1 MKIKAFALATATAL
15 FLSGCAATDSST
27 EATDESFTGITIV
40 SSTNVWGDIAS
51 SIGGDLVQV
60 VSIID
65 SFSQDPHSYEASA
78 RDQLAVND
86 ADLVIA
92 NGGGYDSFIDTLAV
106 AAGNSNVVYAY
117 LTEEGEEDDHASE
130 EDDHASE
137 EDDHASEEDDHSTE
151 DGDHDHDHGNEHVW
165 YDFHV
170 VEDFATRLA
179 DQLKTLDPENSSEY
193 TANLEQFLVGIAS
206 LEERAS
212 EVAGSVSGAMV
223 ISSEPVADYL
233 LAELG
238 LTNITPESFS
248 QAIEEE
254 LDVSPADL
262 LEIQNLISSNSVDL
276 FVVNIQTGSVQ
287 IDALIELAEA
297 NEVAVIQVSELLP
310 EGLGYLAWM
319 EQNIAAIEAGL
330 K

>member
-1 MKIKAFALATATAL
+1 MKTKTLALATATVLLLA
-15 FLSGCAATDSST
+15 GCAATDP
-27 EATDESFTGITIV
+27 ATNANKESFPGLTIV

-106 AAGNSNVVYAY
+106 AAGNSNIIYAY
-117 LTEEGEEDDHASE
+117 LPEEGEEEDHATEE
-130 EDDHASE
+130 EDHATE
-137 EDDHASEEDDHSTE
+137 ED
-151 DGDHDHDHGNEHVW
+151 GHDHDHGNEHVW

-179 DQLKTLDPENSSEY
+179 DQLKTLDPDNAAQY
-193 TANLEQFLVGIAS
+193 TANLEDFLVGIES
-206 LEERAS
+206 LEER
-212 EVAGSVSGAMV
+212 VAAVAASVSGAKV

-238 LTNITPESFS
+238 LTNVTPESFS

-287 IDALIELAEA
+287 IDALVELAESSGI
-297 NEVAVIQVSELLP
+297 AVIQVSELLP
-310 EGLGYLAWM
+310 EGLSYLAWM
-319 EQNIAAIEAGL
+319 EQNISAIEAGL

>member
-1 MKIKAFALATATAL
+1 MKTKSLALATATVLLLA
-15 FLSGCAATDSST
+15 GCAATDST
-27 EATDESFTGITIV
+27 TDATDEPFAGLTIV
-40 SSTNVWGDIAS
+40 SSTNVWGDVAS
-51 SIGGDLVQV
+51 SVGGDLVQV

-86 ADLVIA
+86 ADVVVA
-92 NGGGYDSFIDTLAV
+92 NGGGYDSFIDTLAE
-106 AAGNSNVVYAY
+106 AAGNSNIVYAY
-117 LTEEGEEDDHASE
+117 LPEEGKEEDHATEEGNH
-130 EDDHASE
+130 
-137 EDDHASEEDDHSTE
+137 
-151 DGDHDHDHGNEHVW
+151 DHDHAHGNEHVW

-179 DQLKTLDPENSSEY
+179 EQLMTLDPENSAEY
-193 TANLEQFLVGIAS
+193 AANLEEFVVGIES
-206 LEERAS
+206 LEERAAV
-212 EVAGSVSGAMV
+212 VAGSVSGAKV

-233 LAELG
+233 LHELG

-262 LEIQNLISSNSVDL
+262 LEIQNLISTKSVDL

-287 IDALIELAEA
+287 IDALVELSEA
-297 NEVAVIQVSELLP
+297 NGVAVIQVSELLP

-319 EQNIAAIEAGL
+319 EQNISAIEAGL

>member
-1 MKIKAFALATATAL
+1 MGMKTKALALATATTLLLA
-15 FLSGCAATDSST
+15 GCAATDSTS
-27 EATDESFTGITIV
+27 EATDEPFTGLTIV
-40 SSTNVWGDIAS
+40 SSTNVWGDVAS

-86 ADLVIA
+86 ADLIVA
-92 NGGGYDSFIDTLAV
+92 NGGGYDSFIDTLAN
-106 AAGNSNVVYAY
+106 AAGNNNIVYAY
-117 LTEEGEEDDHASE
+117 LPEEGEEEAKEE
-130 EDDHASE
+130 EDHDE
-137 EDDHASEEDDHSTE
+137 
-151 DGDHDHDHGNEHVW
+151 DHDHDHGNEHVW

-179 DQLKTLDPENSSEY
+179 EQLKTLDPDNSSEY
-193 TANLEQFLVGIAS
+193 TANLEAFLVGIEA
-206 LEERAS
+206 LEDRAA
-212 EVAGSVSGAMV
+212 EVAGSVSGSKV

-238 LTNITPESFS
+238 LENITPDSFS

-254 LDVSPADL
+254 LDVSPSDL
-262 LEIQNLISSNSVDL
+262 LEIQNLISTNSVDL

-287 IDALIELAEA
+287 IDELIKLAEA
-297 NEVAVIQVSELLP
+297 SGVTVIQVSELLP

>member
-1 MKIKAFALATATAL
+1 MKTKTLALATATVLLLA
-15 FLSGCAATDSST
+15 GCAATDST
-27 EATDESFTGITIV
+27 TDATDEPFAGLTIV
-40 SSTNVWGDIAS
+40 SSTNVWGDVAS
-51 SIGGDLVQV
+51 SVGGDLVQV

-86 ADLVIA
+86 ADVVVA
-92 NGGGYDSFIDTLAV
+92 NGGGYDSFIDTLAE
-106 AAGNSNVVYAY
+106 AAGNSNIVYAFIP
-117 LTEEGEEDDHASE
+117 EEGKEDDHAAEE
-130 EDDHASE
+130 EDHATE
-137 EDDHASEEDDHSTE
+137 E
-151 DGDHDHDHGNEHVW
+151 GDHDHDHAYGNEHVW

-179 DQLKTLDPENSSEY
+179 EKLKTLDPDNAAQY
-193 TANLEQFLVGIAS
+193 TANLEDFLVGIES
-206 LEERAS
+206 LEERAAA
-212 EVAGSVSGAMV
+212 VAGSVSGAKV

-262 LEIQNLISSNSVDL
+262 LEIQNLISTNSVDL

-287 IDALIELAEA
+287 IDALVERAETSG
-297 NEVAVIQVSELLP
+297 VAVIQVSELLP

-319 EQNIAAIEAGL
+319 EQNISAIEAGL

>member
-1 MKIKAFALATATAL
+1 MKTKTFALATATVLLLA
-15 FLSGCAATDSST
+15 GCVATDSTSD
-27 EATDESFTGITIV
+27 ATDEPFAGLTIV
-40 SSTNVWGDIAS
+40 SSTNVWGDVAS
-51 SIGGDLVQV
+51 SVGGDLVQV

-86 ADLVIA
+86 ADVIVA
-92 NGGGYDSFIDTLAV
+92 NGGGYDSFIDTLAT
-106 AAGNSNVVYAY
+106 AAGNSNIVYAY
-117 LTEEGEEDDHASE
+117 LPEEGEEEDHAAEEENHATE
-130 EDDHASE
+130 EDDH
-137 EDDHASEEDDHSTE
+137 
-151 DGDHDHDHGNEHVW
+151 DHDHDHAHGNEHVW
-165 YDFHV
+165 YDFHM

-179 DQLKTLDPENSSEY
+179 DQLKTLDPDNAAQY
-193 TANLEQFLVGIAS
+193 TANLEEFLVGIES
-206 LEERAS
+206 LEERAAA
-212 EVAGSVSGAMV
+212 VAGSVSGAKI

-287 IDALIELAEA
+287 IDALVELAESSG
-297 NEVAVIQVSELLP
+297 VAVIQVSELLP

-319 EQNIAAIEAGL
+319 EQNISAIEAGL

>member
-1 MKIKAFALATATAL
+1 MKAKSLALATATVLLLA
-15 FLSGCAATDSST
+15 GCAATDST
-27 EATDESFTGITIV
+27 TDATDEPFAGLTIV
-40 SSTNVWGDIAS
+40 SSTNVWGDVAS
-51 SIGGDLVQV
+51 SVGGDLVQV

-86 ADLVIA
+86 ADVVVA
-92 NGGGYDSFIDTLAV
+92 NGGGYDSFIDTLAE
-106 AAGNSNVVYAY
+106 AAGNSNIVYAY
-117 LTEEGEEDDHASE
+117 LPEEGKEEDHAAVE
-130 EDDHASE
+130 
-137 EDDHASEEDDHSTE
+137 
-151 DGDHDHDHGNEHVW
+151 GDHDHDHAHGNEHVW

-179 DQLKTLDPENSSEY
+179 EQLRTLDPDNSAEY
-193 TANLEQFLVGIAS
+193 AANLEEFLVGIES
-206 LEERAS
+206 LEERAAV
-212 EVAGSVSGAMV
+212 VAGSVSGARV

-233 LAELG
+233 LDELG

-262 LEIQNLISSNSVDL
+262 LEIQNLISTNSVDL

-287 IDALIELAEA
+287 IDALVELAEA
-297 NEVAVIQVSELLP
+297 SGVAVIQVSELLP
-310 EGLGYLAWM
+310 EGLGYLEWM
-319 EQNIAAIEAGL
+319 EQNISAIEAGL

>member
-1 MKIKAFALATATAL
+1 MKTKTLALATATVLLLA
-15 FLSGCAATDSST
+15 GCSATDP
-27 EATDESFTGITIV
+27 ATDANKESFPGLTIV

-86 ADLVIA
+86 ADVIVA

-106 AAGNSNVVYAY
+106 AAGNSNIVYAY
-117 LTEEGEEDDHASE
+117 LPEEGEEDDHATE
-130 EDDHASE
+130 EDDHA
-137 EDDHASEEDDHSTE
+137 
-151 DGDHDHDHGNEHVW
+151 HDHDHGNEHVW

-170 VEDFATRLA
+170 VEEFATRLA
-179 DQLKTLDPENSSEY
+179 DQLKTLDPDNSAEY
-193 TANLEQFLVGIAS
+193 TANLGEFLVGIES
-206 LEERAS
+206 LEERAAA
-212 EVAGSVSGAMV
+212 VAGSVSGAKV

-287 IDALIELAEA
+287 IDALVELAESSGI
-297 NEVAVIQVSELLP
+297 AVIQVSELLP
-310 EGLGYLAWM
+310 EGLSYLAWM
-319 EQNIAAIEAGL
+319 EQNISAIEAGL

>member
-1 MKIKAFALATATAL
+1 MKTKTLALATATVLLLA
-15 FLSGCAATDSST
+15 GCAATDST
-27 EATDESFTGITIV
+27 TDATDEPFAGLTIV
-40 SSTNVWGDIAS
+40 SSTNVWGDVAS
-51 SIGGDLVQV
+51 SVGGDLVQV

-86 ADLVIA
+86 ADVVVA
-92 NGGGYDSFIDTLAV
+92 NGGGYDSFIDTLAE
-106 AAGNSNVVYAY
+106 AAGNSNIVYAFIP
-117 LTEEGEEDDHASE
+117 EEGKEDDHAAEE
-130 EDDHASE
+130 EDHATE
-137 EDDHASEEDDHSTE
+137 E
-151 DGDHDHDHGNEHVW
+151 GDHDHDHAHGNEHVW

-170 VEDFATRLA
+170 VEDFAARLA
-179 DQLKTLDPENSSEY
+179 EQLKTLDPDNAAQY
-193 TANLEQFLVGIAS
+193 TANLEEFLVGIES
-206 LEERAS
+206 LEERAAA
-212 EVAGSVSGAMV
+212 VAGSVSGAKV

-262 LEIQNLISSNSVDL
+262 LEIQNLISTNSVEL

-287 IDALIELAEA
+287 IDALVELAEA
-297 NEVAVIQVSELLP
+297 NGVAVIQVSELLP

-319 EQNIAAIEAGL
+319 EQNISAIEAGL

>member
-1 MKIKAFALATATAL
+1 MKTKALALATATVLLLA
-15 FLSGCAATDSST
+15 GCAATDST
-27 EATDESFTGITIV
+27 TDATDEPFAGLTIV
-40 SSTNVWGDIAS
+40 SSTNVWGDVAS
-51 SIGGDLVQV
+51 SVGGDLVQV

-86 ADLVIA
+86 ADVVVA
-92 NGGGYDSFIDTLAV
+92 NGGGYDSFIDTLAE
-106 AAGNSNVVYAY
+106 AAGNSNIVYAY
-117 LTEEGEEDDHASE
+117 LPEEGKEEDHAAE
-130 EDDHASE
+130 E
-137 EDDHASEEDDHSTE
+137 
-151 DGDHDHDHGNEHVW
+151 GDHDHDHAHGNEHVW

-170 VEDFATRLA
+170 AEDFATRVA
-179 DQLKTLDPENSSEY
+179 EQLKTLDPDNSAEY
-193 TANLEQFLVGIAS
+193 AANLAEFLVGIET
-206 LEERAS
+206 LEERAAA
-212 EVAGSVSGAMV
+212 VAGSVSGAKV

-233 LAELG
+233 LDELG

-262 LEIQNLISSNSVDL
+262 LEIQNLISTKSVDL

-287 IDALIELAEA
+287 IDALVELAEA
-297 NEVAVIQVSELLP
+297 NGVAVIQVSELLP

-319 EQNIAAIEAGL
+319 EQNISAIEAGL

>member
-1 MKIKAFALATATAL
+1 MKTKSLAIGVAAVL
-15 FLSGCAATDSST
+15 VLAGCAATDSST
-27 EATDESFTGITIV
+27 EPTEEPFAGLTIV
-40 SSTNVWGDIAS
+40 SSTNVWGDVAS

-65 SFSQDPHSYEASA
+65 NFAQDPHSYEASA

-86 ADLVIA
+86 ADVIVA
-92 NGGGYDSFIDTLAV
+92 NGGGYDSFIDTLAE
-106 AAGNSNVVYAY
+106 AAGNSNIVYAY
-117 LTEEGEEDDHASE
+117 LPDELEQAPKEEDGH
-130 EDDHASE
+130 
-137 EDDHASEEDDHSTE
+137 
-151 DGDHDHDHGNEHVW
+151 DHDHAHGNEHVW

-170 VEDFATRLA
+170 VEDFAIRLA
-179 DQLKTLDPENSSEY
+179 EQLKVLDPENSAEY
-193 TANLEQFLVGIAS
+193 SANLDAFVAQIAT
-206 LEERAS
+206 LEESAAAI
-212 EVAGSVSGAMV
+212 AGSVSGSKV

-233 LAELG
+233 LDELS

-262 LEIQNLISSNSVDL
+262 LEIQNLISTKSVDL

-287 IDALIELAEA
+287 IDSLVELAES
-297 NEVAVIQVSELLP
+297 NGIAVIQVSELLP
-310 EGLGYLAWM
+310 DGLSYVEWM
-319 EQNIAAIEAGL
+319 QANITAIEQGL

>member
-1 MKIKAFALATATAL
+1 MKTKTLSLATATVLLLA
-15 FLSGCAATDSST
+15 GCAATDST
-27 EATDESFTGITIV
+27 TDATDEPFAGLTIV
-40 SSTNVWGDIAS
+40 SSTNVWGDVAS

-86 ADLVIA
+86 ADVIVA
-92 NGGGYDSFIDTLAV
+92 NGGGYDSFIDTLAT
-106 AAGNSNVVYAY
+106 AAGNSNIVYAY
-117 LTEEGEEDDHASE
+117 LPEEGEEEAKEEEDHDHA
-130 EDDHASE
+130 
-137 EDDHASEEDDHSTE
+137 
-151 DGDHDHDHGNEHVW
+151 HDHDHGNEHVW

-179 DQLKTLDPENSSEY
+179 QQLKTLDPENSVEY
-193 TANLEQFLVGIAS
+193 STNLDAFVAEIAK
-206 LEERAS
+206 LEEQAAA
-212 EVAGSVSGAMV
+212 VAGSVSGATV

-262 LEIQNLISSNSVDL
+262 LEIQNLISSNSVEL

-287 IDALIELAEA
+287 IDALVELAESSG
-297 NEVAVIQVSELLP
+297 VAVIQVSELLP
-310 EGLGYLAWM
+310 EGLTYVEWM
-319 EQNIAAIEAGL
+319 EQNISAIEAGL

>member
-1 MKIKAFALATATAL
+1 MKSKTIALATATVLLLA
-15 FLSGCAATDSST
+15 GCAATDST
-27 EATDESFTGITIV
+27 TDATDEPFAGLTIV
-40 SSTNVWGDIAS
+40 SSTNVWGDVAS
-51 SIGGDLVQV
+51 SVGGDLVQV

-86 ADLVIA
+86 ADVVVA
-92 NGGGYDSFIDTLAV
+92 NGGGYDSFIDTLAE
-106 AAGNSNVVYAY
+106 AAGNSNIVYAY
-117 LTEEGEEDDHASE
+117 LPEEGEEEDHATE
-130 EDDHASE
+130 E
-137 EDDHASEEDDHSTE
+137 
-151 DGDHDHDHGNEHVW
+151 GDHDHDHAHGNEHVW

-179 DQLKTLDPENSSEY
+179 EQLRTLDPDNAAQY
-193 TANLEQFLVGIAS
+193 TANLEEFLVGIES
-206 LEERAS
+206 LEERAAV
-212 EVAGSVSGAMV
+212 VAGSVSGAKV

-262 LEIQNLISSNSVDL
+262 LEIQNLISTKSVDL

-287 IDALIELAEA
+287 IDALVELAEA
-297 NEVAVIQVSELLP
+297 SGVAVTQVSELLP

-319 EQNIAAIEAGL
+319 EQNISAIEAGL

>member
-1 MKIKAFALATATAL
+1 MKNKTLALATATVLLLA
-15 FLSGCAATDSST
+15 GCAATDST
-27 EATDESFTGITIV
+27 TDATDEPFAGLTIV
-40 SSTNVWGDIAS
+40 SSTNVWGDVAS
-51 SIGGDLVQV
+51 SVGGDLVQV

-86 ADLVIA
+86 ADVVVA
-92 NGGGYDSFIDTLAV
+92 NGGGYDSFIDTLAE
-106 AAGNSNVVYAY
+106 AAGNSNVIYAY
-117 LTEEGEEDDHASE
+117 LPEEGKEEDYAAE
-130 EDDHASE
+130 E
-137 EDDHASEEDDHSTE
+137 
-151 DGDHDHDHGNEHVW
+151 GDHDHDHGNEHVW

-170 VEDFATRLA
+170 GEDFASRLA
-179 DQLKTLDPENSSEY
+179 EQLKTLDPDNAAQY
-193 TANLEQFLVGIAS
+193 TANLEEFLVGIES
-206 LEERAS
+206 LEERAAA
-212 EVAGSVSGAMV
+212 VASSVSDAKI

-262 LEIQNLISSNSVDL
+262 LEIQNLISTNSVEL

-287 IDALIELAEA
+287 IDALVKLAKA
-297 NEVAVIQVSELLP
+297 SGVAVIQVSELLP

-319 EQNIAAIEAGL
+319 EKNISAIEAGL

>member
-1 MKIKAFALATATAL
+1 MKTKTLSLATATVLLLA
-15 FLSGCAATDSST
+15 GCAATDST
-27 EATDESFTGITIV
+27 TDATDEPFAGLTIV
-40 SSTNVWGDIAS
+40 SSTNVWGDVAS

-86 ADLVIA
+86 ADVIVA
-92 NGGGYDSFIDTLAV
+92 NGGGYDSFIDTLAT
-106 AAGNSNVVYAY
+106 AAGNSNIVYAY
-117 LTEEGEEDDHASE
+117 LPEEGEEEAKEEEDHDHA
-130 EDDHASE
+130 
-137 EDDHASEEDDHSTE
+137 
-151 DGDHDHDHGNEHVW
+151 HDHDHGNEHVW

-179 DQLKTLDPENSSEY
+179 QQLKTLDPENSVEY
-193 TANLEQFLVGIAS
+193 STNLDAFVAEIAK
-206 LEERAS
+206 LEEQAAA
-212 EVAGSVSGAMV
+212 VAGSVSGATV

-262 LEIQNLISSNSVDL
+262 LEIQNLISSNSVEL

-287 IDALIELAEA
+287 IDALVELAESSG
-297 NEVAVIQVSELLP
+297 VAVIQMSELLP
-310 EGLGYLAWM
+310 EGLSYLAWM
-319 EQNIAAIEAGL
+319 EQNISAIEAGL

>member
-1 MKIKAFALATATAL
+1 MKTKSLALATATVLVLA
-15 FLSGCAATDSST
+15 GCAATDSTT
-27 EATDESFTGITIV
+27 EPTQEPFVGLTIV

-51 SIGGDLVQV
+51 SVGGDLVQV

-65 SFSQDPHSYEASA
+65 NFSQDPHSYEASA

-86 ADLVIA
+86 ADVIVA
-92 NGGGYDSFIDTLAV
+92 NGGGYDSFIDTLAE
-106 AAGNSNVVYAY
+106 AAGNSNIVYAY
-117 LTEEGEEDDHASE
+117 LPDELEQAPKEEES
-130 EDDHASE
+130 
-137 EDDHASEEDDHSTE
+137 
-151 DGDHDHDHGNEHVW
+151 DHDHDHAHGNEHVW

-179 DQLKTLDPENSSEY
+179 EQLKTLDAENSAEY
-193 TANLEQFLVGIAS
+193 TANLEEFLVGIED
-206 LEERAS
+206 LEQRAS
-212 EVAGSVSGAMV
+212 AVAESVSGARV

-233 LAELG
+233 LDELG

-262 LEIQNLISSNSVDL
+262 LEIQNLISSKSVEL

-287 IDALIELAEA
+287 IDALVELAEA
-297 NEVAVIQVSELLP
+297 NGVAVIQVSELLP
-310 EGLGYLAWM
+310 EGLSYVAWM
-319 EQNIAAIEAGL
+319 EQNISAIEAGL

>member
-1 MKIKAFALATATAL
+1 MKTKVLSLATATVLLLA
-15 FLSGCAATDSST
+15 GCATTDPST
-27 EATDESFTGITIV
+27 EPTEEPFAGLTIV
-40 SSTNVWGDIAS
+40 SSTNVWGDVAS
-51 SIGGDLVQV
+51 SIGGDLVEV

-86 ADLVIA
+86 ADVIVA
-92 NGGGYDSFIDTLAV
+92 NGGGYDSFIDTLAN
-106 AAGNSNVVYAY
+106 AAGNDNVVYAY
-117 LTEEGEEDDHASE
+117 LPDELEQAPKEEDD
-130 EDDHASE
+130 
-137 EDDHASEEDDHSTE
+137 
-151 DGDHDHDHGNEHVW
+151 DHDHDHAHGNEHVW

-170 VEDFATRLA
+170 VEDFASRLA
-179 DQLKTLDPENSSEY
+179 EQLKVLDPENSAEY
-193 TANLEQFLVGIAS
+193 SANLAAFVAQIAT
-206 LEERAS
+206 LEESAAAI
-212 EVAGSVSGAMV
+212 AGSVSGAKV

-233 LAELG
+233 LDKLG

-262 LEIQNLISSNSVDL
+262 LEIQNLISTKSVDL

-287 IDALIELAEA
+287 IDSLIKLAETSG
-297 NEVAVIQVSELLP
+297 VAVVQMSELLP
-310 EGLGYLAWM
+310 EGLSYVEWM
-319 EQNIAAIEAGL
+319 QQNITAIEQGL

>member
-1 MKIKAFALATATAL
+1 LTIIINKGYILAMKIKSLALATAT
-15 FLSGCAATDSST
+15 FLLLTGCAATDST
-27 EATDESFTGITIV
+27 TDATDEPFAGLTIV
-40 SSTNVWGDIAS
+40 SSTNVWGDVAS

-86 ADLVIA
+86 ADVIVA
-92 NGGGYDSFIDTLAV
+92 NGGGYDSFIDTLAT
-106 AAGNSNVVYAY
+106 AAGNSNIVYAY
-117 LTEEGEEDDHASE
+117 LPEEGEEEAKEEEDHDHA
-130 EDDHASE
+130 
-137 EDDHASEEDDHSTE
+137 
-151 DGDHDHDHGNEHVW
+151 HDHDHGNEHVW

-179 DQLKTLDPENSSEY
+179 QQLKTLDPENSVEY
-193 TANLEQFLVGIAS
+193 STNLDAFVAEIAK
-206 LEERAS
+206 LEEQAAA
-212 EVAGSVSGAMV
+212 VAGSVSGATV

-262 LEIQNLISSNSVDL
+262 LEIQNLISSNSVEL

-287 IDALIELAEA
+287 IDALVELAESSG
-297 NEVAVIQVSELLP
+297 VAVIQVSELLP
-310 EGLGYLAWM
+310 EGLSYLAWM
-319 EQNIAAIEAGL
+319 EQNISAIEAGL

>member
-1 MKIKAFALATATAL
+1 MKTKALALATATVL
-15 FLSGCAATDSST
+15 FLSGCVATDSNS
-27 EATDESFTGITIV
+27 EATDESFTGLTIV
-40 SSTNVWGDIAS
+40 SSTNVWGDVAS

-86 ADLVIA
+86 ADVIVA
-92 NGGGYDSFIDTLAV
+92 NGGGYDSFIDTLAE

-117 LTEEGEEDDHASE
+117 LPEEGKEEDHSQEEEDHAA
-130 EDDHASE
+130 EDESH
-137 EDDHASEEDDHSTE
+137 
-151 DGDHDHDHGNEHVW
+151 DHDHDHAHGNEHVW

-179 DQLKTLDPENSSEY
+179 DQLKTLDPDNSSEY
-193 TANLEQFLVGIAS
+193 TANLEEFLVGIES
-206 LEERAS
+206 LEDRAAEAAS
-212 EVAGSVSGAMV
+212 SVSGSKV

-238 LTNITPESFS
+238 LENITPDSFS

-262 LEIQNLISSNSVDL
+262 LEIQNLITSNSVDL

-297 NEVAVIQVSELLP
+297 NGVAVIQVSELLP

-330 K
+330 Q

>member
-1 MKIKAFALATATAL
+1 MKTKSLALATATVLLLA
-15 FLSGCAATDSST
+15 GCAATDST
-27 EATDESFTGITIV
+27 PEATDEPFAGLTIV
-40 SSTNVWGDIAS
+40 SSTNVWGDVAS
-51 SIGGDLVQV
+51 SVGGDLVQV

-86 ADLVIA
+86 ADVIVA
-92 NGGGYDSFIDTLAV
+92 NGGGYDSFIDALAG
-106 AAGNSNVVYAY
+106 AAGNSNIVYAY
-117 LTEEGEEDDHASE
+117 LPEEGEDDHATEEDDHATE
-130 EDDHASE
+130 E
-137 EDDHASEEDDHSTE
+137 
-151 DGDHDHDHGNEHVW
+151 DHDHDHGNEHVW

-179 DQLKTLDPENSSEY
+179 EQLKTLDPENSAEY
-193 TANLEQFLVGIAS
+193 TANLEQFLVGIES
-206 LEERAS
+206 LEDRAA
-212 EVAGSVSGAMV
+212 EVAGSVSGAKV

-262 LEIQNLISSNSVDL
+262 LEIQNLISTKSVDL

-287 IDALIELAEA
+287 IDALIKLAEA
-297 NEVAVIQVSELLP
+297 NGVAVIQVSELLP

-319 EQNIAAIEAGL
+319 EQNISAIEAGL

>member
-1 MKIKAFALATATAL
+1 MKTKVLSLATATVLLLA
-15 FLSGCAATDSST
+15 GCATTDPST
-27 EATDESFTGITIV
+27 EPTEERFAGLTIV
-40 SSTNVWGDIAS
+40 SSTNVWGDVAS

-86 ADLVIA
+86 ADVIVA
-92 NGGGYDSFIDTLAV
+92 NGGGYDSFIDTLAK
-106 AAGNSNVVYAY
+106 AAGNDNVVYAY
-117 LTEEGEEDDHASE
+117 FPDELEQAPKEEEDGH
-130 EDDHASE
+130 
-137 EDDHASEEDDHSTE
+137 
-151 DGDHDHDHGNEHVW
+151 DHDHAHGNEHVW
-165 YDFHV
+165 YDFHL

-179 DQLKTLDPENSSEY
+179 DQLKLLDPENSAEY
-193 TANLEQFLVGIAS
+193 SANLAAFVAQIGT
-206 LEERAS
+206 LEESSAAI
-212 EVAGSVSGAMV
+212 AGSVTGTKV

-233 LAELG
+233 LDKLG

-262 LEIQNLISSNSVDL
+262 LEIQNLISTKSVDL

-287 IDALIELAEA
+287 IDSLIKLAETSG
-297 NEVAVIQVSELLP
+297 VAVVQMSELLP
-310 EGLGYLAWM
+310 EGLSYVEWM
-319 EQNIAAIEAGL
+319 QQNITAIEQGL